1 MASPLINQL
10 SASMGSYNSNPI
22 VNISFKLQHDDGLD
36 VDFPASGVQYAYA
49 SASGVWYD
57 ASVHSSTPTTG
68 LTSYD
73 YSPGR
78 STSLKW
84 DVKTDADEKNENM
97 YIRLQGVDPSG
108 NYSTYISTAPFEIA
122 TIDPTVTFVLD
133 SYTTTQTVNFEI
145 TPSSNTTYYRT
156 GETESLNGVSWNAIP
171 ADDGISII
179 FSTDTEET
187 KNVYVQVR
195 DDYYNTS
202 TTASDSIVLHSTAPA
217 NDFLRIN
224 GTIPNNEFYT
234 GITIDENG
242 SFTPDRNVT
251 LDLYATSLL
260 DVSIY
265 ISGDVEAGDNVETWI
280 PYIVDG
286 TRQFSSQDVTL
297 QGTDYNWDANADVQV
312 TYKDEA
318 GNQTVTSKTIR
329 CNTKLYECSNRLLRE
344 PTASYTHQILEA
356 TQLGT
361 TTIISETQ
369 ALEDTYIRNWNE
381 IFHPDSHNYP
391 READGTIDES
401 ICIQMNGASNS
412 TYDAVQISDGDVVYD
427 TESRPITVDWT
438 NDGTKDY
445 GNLESSY
452 GGEGNTNLEY
462 WIIDN
467 TGYGDIDLE
476 FEYFHVNPNSFGPP
490 YNNLSPYDGDHL
502 VIYDASDAAATQE
515 TVGATGEK
523 TYTLTDSSVLEELY
537 AYTGEGNEVIELSTG
552 YSVNADSNG
561 GFSVPTIRGI
571 NRVCLIFYSDASTT
585 SSGFKLKA
593 SEKHSTVFRNYDV
606 DETNGEVW
614 IHKYPN
620 GASSS
625 NDIRMI
631 YDYYDTEID
640 VDLDTGTVTFVQDP
654 SGVVSSDYTY
664 YVREEDKIAEDSSR
678 LFVSSN
684 DDFIDYLTPD
694 LYVTPSGQIVNKTA
708 IYLPP
713 TEVTYPTAVS
723 PSGKISSYF
732 TIDKDRG
739 VVEYTDATSVLG
751 DEFGYVPEGRVTI
764 DYFYHTYKRL
774 TNDGYGTLEFRDS
787 TIVADDTPL
796 FPDYTWIDVKL
807 VNEGDAILEDGKMKF
822 LSRGFDNDNDGTIDQ
837 VLDVN
842 RPWDVQQGTA
852 AETYDKTAMQVAQNY
867 TFDSF
872 CTKDQAKLILSNWK
886 DQSFGFDVYART
898 VFYGR
903 VVWVLGGTSGS
914 SYPSTSIGKKTFSA
928 ALEGKYYNID
938 S

>member
-1 MASPLINQL
+1 MAVPIINQL
-10 SASMGSYNSNPI
+10 SASMSSYSSYPV
-22 VNISFKLQHDDGLD
+22 VNISFKLEHDDGLT
-36 VDFPASGVQYAYA
+36 VDLPASGVQYAYA
-49 SASGVWYD
+49 SASGVWHD
-57 ASVHSSTPTTG
+57 ATIHASTPTEDLAT
-68 LTSYD
+68 YD
-73 YSPGR
+73 YAPGR
-78 STSLKW
+78 STTVRW
-84 DVKTDADEKNENM
+84 NVKTDANGKNENM
-97 YIRLQGVDPSG
+97 YLRLNAVDPSG
-108 NYSTYISTAPFEIA
+108 RYSGYVSTAPF
-122 TIDPTVTFVLD
+122 TIVTVDPTITFVLED
-133 SYTTTQTVNFEI
+133 YTTEQTTSFAI
-145 TPSSNTTYYRT
+145 TPSASATHYRT
-156 GETESLNGVSWNAIP
+156 GETSSLSGVAWSSIP
-171 ADDGISII
+171 VTDTISIV
-179 FSTDTEET
+179 FATDTEEI

-195 DDYYNTS
+195 DTYYNTS
-202 TTASDSIVLHSTAPA
+202 TVASDSIALHTSAPT
-217 NDFLRIN
+217 DTFLRIN
-224 GTIPNNEFYT
+224 GTIANNEFYT
-234 GITIDENG
+234 GITIDG
-242 SFTPDRNVT
+242 DGAFTPDRDVT
-251 LDLYATSLL
+251 LDLYAADLL
-260 DVSIY
+260 DVDIY

-280 PYIVDG
+280 PYIVNG
-286 TRQFSSQDVTL
+286 VRQFSSQDVTL
-297 QGTDYNWDANADVQV
+297 LGTDYNWDANADIQV
-312 TYKDEA
+312 TYRDAA
-318 GNQTVTSKTIR
+318 GNESIESKTIR
-329 CNTKLYECSNRLLRE
+329 CNTKVYECAHRLLRE
-344 PTASYTHQILEA
+344 PSASYTHQVLEV

-369 ALEDTYIRNWNE
+369 ALEDTFIRKWNE
-381 IFHPDSHNYP
+381 VFHPTSHDYP

-401 ICIQMNGASNS
+401 VCIAMNGSSNAS
-412 TYDAVQISDGDVVYD
+412 YDAVQISSGAVVYD

-438 NDGTKDY
+438 NDGTKNY

-452 GGEGNTNLEY
+452 GGEGNTNLKY

-490 YNNLSPYDGDHL
+490 YNNLAPYEGDHL
-502 VIYDASDAAATQE
+502 VIYDASDPAATQE
-515 TVGATGEK
+515 TIGATGER
-523 TYTLTDSSVLEELY
+523 TYALIDSTALEEMY
-537 AYTGEGNEVIELSTG
+537 AYTGEGNQVIELSTG
-552 YSVNADSNG
+552 YSVNADTNG
-561 GFSVPTIRGI
+561 GFNVPTIRGI
-571 NRVCLIFYSDASTT
+571 NRVCLIFYSDASTN

-593 SEKHSTVFRNYDV
+593 GAKYNTVFRNYDV

-614 IHKYPN
+614 VHKYPN

-640 VDLDTGTVTFVQDP
+640 VNEDTGTVTFVQDP
-654 SGVVSSDYTY
+654 SGVVTADYTY
-664 YVREEDKIAEDSSR
+664 YVNEEDRIAEDYSR

-694 LYVTPSGQIVNKTA
+694 LYVTPTGDTINKTA
-708 IYLPP
+708 VYLPP
-713 TEVTYPTAVS
+713 TVATYPTPVC

-739 VVEYTDATSVLG
+739 VIEYTDGTSVFG

-807 VNEGDAILEDGKMKF
+807 VNEGDAILENGKMKF
-822 LSRGFDNDNDGTIDQ
+822 LSRGFDNDSDGTIDQ

-872 CTKDQAKLILSNWK
+872 CTKTQARTILSTWK
-886 DQSFGFDVYART
+886 DASFGFDVYART

-903 VVWVLGGTSGS
+903 VVWVLGGQSGS
-914 SYPSTSIGKKTFSA
+914 SYPSTSIGRKRFSCE
-928 ALEGKYYNID
+928 LEGKYYNID